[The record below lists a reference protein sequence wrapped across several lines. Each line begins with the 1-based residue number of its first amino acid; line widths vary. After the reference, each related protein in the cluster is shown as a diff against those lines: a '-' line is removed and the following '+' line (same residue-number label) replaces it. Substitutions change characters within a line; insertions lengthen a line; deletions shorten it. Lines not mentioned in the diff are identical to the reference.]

1 MPQSVENGIAS
12 LDVSPS
18 ISEREFSQQ
27 FMGNYHIIN
36 ISKKIS
42 RGPSVL

>member
-1 MPQSVENGIAS
+1 MAQSMENGVAS

-27 FMGNYHIIN
+27 IMGNYHIIN
-36 ISKKIS
+36 MSKKIS
-42 RGPSVL
+42 RGPSAL